1 MTTTSGTST
10 GTWSRSEV
18 LRIVVVGLVAGFLS
32 GIFGVGG
39 GILIVPALV
48 IALRIDQRLAHGT
61 SLAAVIPIALSGTVG
76 YALDDKIDWA
86 AAICLVLG
94 AATLGAML
102 GTHLLSILPHRQLA
116 IAFAT
121 VLALTAVRLV
131 VDSSDATGRGDFTVG
146 TAAVLLCVGVLA
158 GTLAGLL
165 GVGGGIVMVPAMV
178 LLVGIPAVIAKGTSL
193 AVIIPTA
200 VVGTRRNLARGN
212 ADLRIAALVGG
223 SGVVSSF
230 LASRISLGLDE
241 QLSNRL
247 FAALLTAVAV
257 KMAIDELRNRTHEQA
272 VGVTTRRT

>member
-1 MTTTSGTST
+1 MTTISARSSRR
-10 GTWSRSEV
+10 TWSRAEAV
-18 LRIVVVGLVAGFLS
+18 RIVLVGLVAGFLS

-48 IALRIDQRLAHGT
+48 LALGIDQRLAHGT
-61 SLAAVIPIALSGTVG
+61 SLAAVVPIALSGTIG
-76 YALDDKIDWA
+76 YGLDGKIDWA
-86 AAICLVLG
+86 AAACLILG
-94 AATLGAML
+94 AATLGAMI
-102 GTHLLSILPHRQLA
+102 GTHLLSVLPRRGLA
-116 IAFAT
+116 IAFAS
-121 VLALTAVRLV
+121 VLAMTAIRLV
-131 VDSSDATGRGDFTVG
+131 VDTSDAMGRGDFDAG
-146 TAAVLLCVGVLA
+146 MAAVLVGVGVIA

-212 ADLRIAALVGG
+212 ADLRLAVLVGA

-241 QLSNRL
+241 QVSNRL
-247 FAALLTAVAV
+247 FAALLLVVAL
-257 KMAIDELRNRTHEQA
+257 KMAIDELRHREA
-272 VGVTTRRT
+272 